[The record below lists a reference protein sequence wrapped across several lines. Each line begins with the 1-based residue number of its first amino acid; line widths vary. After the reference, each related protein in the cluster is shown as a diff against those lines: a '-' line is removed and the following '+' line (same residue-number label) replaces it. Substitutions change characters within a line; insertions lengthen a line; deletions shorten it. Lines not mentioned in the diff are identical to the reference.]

1 VVLLVFMKAWHL
13 SLRTGV
19 FLQVGLCV
27 PERAGPSPRA
37 CSGSWFCHCRLSA
50 ALSNMMLW
58 VGEKGGNQIAFVFI
72 SLFYNVYEKIKLA
85 FWYLEVTGNKDN

>member
-1 VVLLVFMKAWHL
+1 
-13 SLRTGV
+13 
-19 FLQVGLCV
+19 
-27 PERAGPSPRA
+27 
-37 CSGSWFCHCRLSA
+37 
-50 ALSNMMLW
+50 MMLW